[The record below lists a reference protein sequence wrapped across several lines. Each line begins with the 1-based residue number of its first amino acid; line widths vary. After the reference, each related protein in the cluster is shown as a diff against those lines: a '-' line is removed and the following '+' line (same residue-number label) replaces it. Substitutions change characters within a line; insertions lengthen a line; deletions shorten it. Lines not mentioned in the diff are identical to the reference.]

1 MTENEALQIV
11 TAPAQMVSESDM
23 ATLTAE
29 EQDGVPVL
37 TARGGTALPS
47 GLTVLDETGKP
58 IATYV
63 IAVLSNGQAATPDTQ
78 TRAKYMHPG
87 VYIEELPGPQQ
98 ITGAGSSATVFVGWA
113 EQ

>member
-1 MTENEALQIV
+1 MPENSPEVLTV
-11 TAPAQMVSESDM
+11 SAQMVSESDM

-29 EQDGVPVL
+29 DRDGVPVL

-63 IAVLSNGQAATPDTQ
+63 LAVVSNGQAATPETQ
-78 TRAKYMHPG
+78 ARAKYMHPG

-98 ITGAGSSATVFVGWA
+98 IAGVGTSVTAFVGWVD
-113 EQ
+113 Q

>member
-1 MTENEALQIV
+1 MPENSPEVLTVA
-11 TAPAQMVSESDM
+11 AQMVSESDM

-29 EQDGVPVL
+29 ERDGVPVL

-47 GLTVLDETGKP
+47 GLTVLDENGKP

-63 IAVLSNGQAATPDTQ
+63 IAVLSNEQAATPKNQ
-78 TRAKYMHPG
+78 TRANSMHPG

-98 ITGAGSSATVFVGWA
+98 IPGVGTSTTVFLGWK